1 MAPGGHT
8 GGLFRPLLCSNM
20 ASQTCNEMM
29 LELNARQLW
38 ETIQARVNRVKQ
50 ACRLRSD
57 GDTLYR
63 NFRLFLIEHGVIAP
77 SQARDVFV
85 PLNLSQ

>member
-1 MAPGGHT
+1 
-8 GGLFRPLLCSNM
+8 M

-63 NFRLFLIEHGVIAP
+63 NFRLFLIEHGVTCPRFQYHVKLSRVRFP
-77 SQARDVFV
+77 SRRRQ
-85 PLNLSQ
+85 